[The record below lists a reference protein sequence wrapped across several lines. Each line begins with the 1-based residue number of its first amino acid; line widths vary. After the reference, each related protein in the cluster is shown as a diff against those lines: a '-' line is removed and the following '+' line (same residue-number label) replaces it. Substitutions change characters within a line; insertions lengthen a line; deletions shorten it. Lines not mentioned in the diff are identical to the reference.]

1 MTEAT
6 TGRASRDNPALADE
20 WAMAA
25 QMNESFP
32 GPGEW
37 VPWKA
42 IKVDHAI
49 NPREKARLDYE
60 RVREYAD
67 VFYNLPP
74 VQVQRDTFT
83 LVDGNHRYRATAET
97 AVSSVAIRIQE
108 VDVPDDELREA
119 AFAANAEHG
128 IQLTARE
135 RTAHLRYL
143 LGKHGDGWDDNGY
156 ARACGLSVLTVRD
169 HRRKANISR
178 QHGGVSSQPE
188 TEPESSSDVV
198 TTTSEPHS
206 DFEGNVRGGKPAGYF
221 GRGDR
226 VTDIETGEVWIV
238 QSKGREG
245 VEMVNAAGTRTAVA
259 GLATPLRF
267 RLSTVQDVHSPTNA
281 PVASPGARG
290 DEPGPDGNT
299 SADEDSNALS
309 YAPDDG
315 PGQFSEDGP
324 AWLEP
329 DGLASIEA
337 AVFLLADAA
346 STVDADAVVKA
357 FGKARMGYLAQGL
370 GAATDWLA
378 SILDTQE
385 GIA

>member
-42 IKVDHAI
+42 IRVDHTI

-74 VQVQRDTFT
+74 VEVQRDTFV

-143 LGKHGDGWDDNGY
+143 LAKHADAWDDNAY

-178 QHGGVSSQPE
+178 QHGGVTSQVEPE
-188 TEPESSSDVV
+188 TEPESDSDVV
-198 TTTSEPHS
+198 TTTTEGHS
-206 DFEGNVRGGKPAGYF
+206 DFEGNVTGGKSAGYF
-221 GRGDR
+221 KRGDR
-226 VTDIETGEVWIV
+226 VIDMGTGEVWTI

-245 VEMVNAAGTRTAVA
+245 VEMVNAAGTRAAVA
-259 GLATPLRF
+259 GHVSPSRFAFAETP
-267 RLSTVQDVHSPTNA
+267 
-281 PVASPGARG
+281 PGARG
-290 DEPGPDGNT
+290 DASGPDGPVDT
-299 SADEDSNALS
+299 DADASTPS
-309 YAPDDG
+309 YT
-315 PGQFSEDGP
+315 SEDATGGKEDP

-329 DGLASIEA
+329 DGLARIES
-337 AVFLLADAA
+337 AVFMLADAA
-346 STVDADAVVKA
+346 GGVDAGAVVHA
-357 FGKARMGYLAQGL
+357 FGRARMAYLAQGL
-370 GAATDWLA
+370 GVATDWLA
-378 SILDTQE
+378 AILDIIGE
-385 GIA
+385 MA